1 MASRHGRPAGSG
13 VVWPSAKMVYALRAC
28 AVLAPAYPG
37 RRLKAA
43 EIARQGKVPVQ
54 FLSRILGELRD
65 ADLVDARRGYCGGY
79 VLRRDPRGIT
89 VAELAQAVDGDGLF
103 VPVPRHRRN
112 PPLAFVDAPPF
123 PSPVVLP
130 LAAVPPLIAVAF
142 PPLPPELAPPF
153 VPPAPMAFAPSRPAP
168 FAPNTSLRLSEG
180 PPPQPMPNT
189 RRSEENGRRVEA
201 GIEWLSV
208 TAREYERSERQA
220 IVRCCELDAGR
231 NKPLI

>member
-1 MASRHGRPAGSG
+1 
-13 VVWPSAKMVYALRAC
+13 MVYALRAC

-79 VLRRDPRGIT
+79 VLRRDPRDIT

-112 PPLAFVDAPPF
+112 PPLAFVDDLQIRLRDVARSAF
-123 PSPVVLP
+123 EETS
-130 LAAVPPLIAVAF
+130 IADIK
-142 PPLPPELAPPF
+142 LG
-153 VPPAPMAFAPSRPAP
+153 PA
-168 FAPNTSLRLSEG
+168 
-180 PPPQPMPNT
+180 T
-189 RRSEENGRRVEA
+189 RATGA
-201 GIEWLSV
+201 
-208 TAREYERSERQA
+208 
-220 IVRCCELDAGR
+220 
-231 NKPLI
+231 